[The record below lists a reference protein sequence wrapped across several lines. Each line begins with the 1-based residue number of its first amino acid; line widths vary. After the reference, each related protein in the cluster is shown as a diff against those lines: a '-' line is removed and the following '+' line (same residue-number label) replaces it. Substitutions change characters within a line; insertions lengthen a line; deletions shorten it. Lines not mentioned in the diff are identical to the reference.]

1 MTTALMLRP
10 DQRATVEA
18 ILRTHAPR
26 PCRVWAFGSR
36 ARDSAKPYSD
46 LDLAIDA
53 GRPLTLAETGDLA
66 WAFEDS
72 DLPWR
77 VDLLDLATCSDAFR
91 REVEDHAVPVFGCKT
106 RMERGGGSGRQ
117 N

>member
-1 MTTALMLRP
+1 MTTTLTLRP
-10 DQRATVEA
+10 DQRATVEE
-18 ILRTHAPR
+18 ILQNHAPR

-53 GRPLTLAETGDLA
+53 GRALTLAEAGDLA

-77 VDLLDLATCSDAFR
+77 VDLLDLAACSDAFR
-91 REVEDHAVPVFGCKT
+91 REIESHALPVFECER
-106 RMERGGGSGRQ
+106 RM
-117 N
+117 